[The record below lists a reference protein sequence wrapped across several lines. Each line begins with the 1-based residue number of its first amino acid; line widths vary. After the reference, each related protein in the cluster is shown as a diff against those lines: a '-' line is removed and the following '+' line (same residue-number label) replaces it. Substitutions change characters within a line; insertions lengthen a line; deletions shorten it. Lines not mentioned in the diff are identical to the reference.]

1 MLKQTRRKVGQIRQA
16 STTSNCT
23 STTTLPHTIAGLT
36 INNINIYS

>member
-23 STTTLPHTIAGLT
+23 STTLPHTIAGLT
-36 INNINIYS
+36 INNINIYG